1 MIVMVME
8 MTSDFESFENDTMN
22 ETDNAIVGHMYEGDA
37 GDLRSIQRR
46 KTCDLS
52 TLRTLI
58 AAWLRCTP
66 ELYID
71 VPLKSLCSTLVLL

>member
-1 MIVMVME
+1 LIVMVME
-8 MTSDFESFENDTMN
+8 MTS
-22 ETDNAIVGHMYEGDA
+22 DNAIVGHMYEGDA

-52 TLRTLI
+52 T
-58 AAWLRCTP
+58 RCTP

-71 VPLKSLCSTLVLL
+71 VPLKSLCTLVLL

>member
-8 MTSDFESFENDTMN
+8 MTSD
-22 ETDNAIVGHMYEGDA
+22 NAIVGHMYEVDA
-37 GDLRSIQRR
+37 GDVRSIQRR

-71 VPLKSLCSTLVLL
+71 VPLKSLCTLVLL

>member
-1 MIVMVME
+1 MVME
-8 MTSDFESFENDTMN
+8 MTS
-22 ETDNAIVGHMYEGDA
+22 DNAIVGHMYEGDA

-66 ELYID
+66 ELYISTLRTLIAAWLRCT
-71 VPLKSLCSTLVLL
+71 PELSLCAFVLL